1 MRSIWP
7 ESMSLKNVRKCKQT
21 QSNRKT
27 DIGGLGSRDGK
38 YVVGTRKIL
47 GEIDMFVILI
57 VVIILWMYTYVMPY
71 QIAYFQYV
79 WFIVCQL
86 YLNKTVKTKI
96 IHLKFLVYSNSLFS
110 LIAPGSRQWNHRQKN
125 PTWLER
131 PLRHCAEWFLG
142 DTFPP
147 E

>member
-21 QSNRKT
+21 RSNRKT

-57 VVIILWMYTYVMPY
+57 VVIILWMYAYVMPY

-96 IHLKFLVYSNSLFS
+96 IRLKFLACSNSLFS
-110 LIAPGSRQWNHRQKN
+110 LIAPGSRQ
-125 PTWLER
+125 
-131 PLRHCAEWFLG
+131 
-142 DTFPP
+142 
-147 E
+147 